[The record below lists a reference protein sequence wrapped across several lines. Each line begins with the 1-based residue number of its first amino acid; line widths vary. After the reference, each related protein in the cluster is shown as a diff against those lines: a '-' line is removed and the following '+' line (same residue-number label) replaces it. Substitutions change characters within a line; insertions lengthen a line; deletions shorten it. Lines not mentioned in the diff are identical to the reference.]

1 MNTVTIR
8 IGDDDLKVIDEIFK
22 NEADFQPRT
31 HEDKIIIEVMKQV
44 KNNPKVVIEEYDVE
58 EK

>member
-31 HEDKIIIEVMKQV
+31 HMKIRLL
-44 KNNPKVVIEEYDVE
+44 
-58 EK
+58 